1 MKIILTILY
10 FVLSS
15 NKDNWGSIQASVMCV
30 SSCLILTKLTSKW
43 QLSELCI
50 LLLKMSNYPA
60 SQGCFLDDQFW
71 ERSTFRYGNWKVNSR
86 KNGNYFVDVVYGSL
100 WRQAS
105 RWTTPNGNYFV
116 DVVYGSLWCQAS
128 RWTTPTSRLD
138 YHYLVL
144 TT

>member
-43 QLSELCI
+43 QLSVFCI
-50 LLLKMSNYPA
+50 LLKMSNYPA
-60 SQGCFLDDQFW
+60 SQGCSLDNQFW
-71 ERSTFRYGNWKVNSR
+71 ERSTFRYGNKETEIVEKMEITSFLVLCEVKPQDGR
-86 KNGNYFVDVVYGSL
+86 LLMEIASSMLFMALCDVKPQDG
-100 WRQAS
+100 
-105 RWTTPNGNYFV
+105 
-116 DVVYGSLWCQAS
+116 
-128 RWTTPTSRLD
+128 RLQHID
-138 YHYLVL
+138 YHNLVL